1 LVVMAG
7 QEFDEFF
14 RACFDPVARALMLAG
29 AERELAHDATQE
41 ALVRALRRWRQVR
54 QLGRPDGWVY
64 VVAMNYV
71 RDRWRRQARSHRN
84 GPDRADGRAS
94 VDPSGAIAT
103 RLCVRDAIA
112 TLPPRQRQA
121 VVLRYVAD
129 LPLFDVAAAMGCS
142 VGTVKSTLHAALR
155 ALRVEIDD
163 EEDADADG

>member
-1 LVVMAG
+1 MSVEPRAVGNLLVVLGKVRVGLNLCRCGSVLVVMAG

-54 QLGRPDGWVY
+54 ELGRPDGWVY

-71 RDRWRRQARSHRN
+71 RDRWRRQARGRGHD
-84 GPDRADGRAS
+84 PDRAWGRAS

-103 RLCVRDAIA
+103 RLCVRDAITTINA
-112 TLPPRQRQA
+112 ESQSAQR
-121 VVLRYVAD
+121 
-129 LPLFDVAAAMGCS
+129 P
-142 VGTVKSTLHAALR
+142 
-155 ALRVEIDD
+155 
-163 EEDADADG
+163 